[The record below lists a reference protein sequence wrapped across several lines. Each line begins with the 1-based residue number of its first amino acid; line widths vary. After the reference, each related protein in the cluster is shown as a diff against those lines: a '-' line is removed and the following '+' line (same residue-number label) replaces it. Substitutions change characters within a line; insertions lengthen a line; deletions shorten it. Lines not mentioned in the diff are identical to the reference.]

1 MDTTWLARS
10 QMLLGA
16 EKIKTL
22 NNSRVA
28 VFGLGGVGSYTVE
41 ALARTG
47 VGSLV
52 LIDADTVA
60 DTNRNRQLVADTTTL
75 GQPKVEVAARRV
87 KAIWPEIQLQTVQQF
102 ILPGCDL
109 SFLEGC
115 DYVVDAIDTV
125 SAKLYLAEYC
135 KQKGMPLICAMGT
148 GNKTDPTAL
157 QVADIEKTKVCPL
170 CRVMRR
176 ELRARGITGVKV
188 VYSEEEPLTPTPSDE
203 DPNRR
208 SLPGSL
214 IFVPAAAGL
223 LLAREVVFDLTKE
236 PAYVAK

>member
-1 MDTTWLARS
+1 MNQNWLARS
-10 QMLLGA
+10 QMLLGEQA
-16 EKIKTL
+16 IEKLKY
-22 NNSRVA
+22 SRVA
-28 VFGLGGVGSYTVE
+28 VFGLGGVGSYAVE

-60 DTNRNRQLVADTTTL
+60 NTNRNRQLVADTTTL

-87 KAIWPEIQLQTVQQF
+87 KAISPEAAVQTVQEF
-102 ILPGCDL
+102 ILPGSDL
-109 SFLEGC
+109 SFLQGC

-125 SAKLYLAEYC
+125 SAKLHIAEYC
-135 KQKGMPLICAMGT
+135 QKQGIPLICAMGT
-148 GNKTDPTAL
+148 GNKTDLTAL
-157 QVADIEKTKVCPL
+157 KVADIEKTRVCPL

-188 VYSEEEPLTPTPSDE
+188 VYSEEEPLTPDPSDE
-203 DPNRR
+203 DSARR
-208 SLPGSL
+208 STPGSL

-223 LLAREVVFDLTKE
+223 LLAKEVVFDLIKE
-236 PAYVAK
+236 VPHAAK

>member
-1 MDTTWLARS
+1 MSVSWLSRS
-10 QMLLGA
+10 QMLLGERA
-16 EKIKTL
+16 IKKL
-22 NNSRVA
+22 QSAKVA

-41 ALARTG
+41 ALVRTG

-60 DTNRNRQLVADTTTL
+60 DTNRNRQLIADTTTL
-75 GQPKVEVAARRV
+75 GKAKVEVCAARAQ
-87 KAIWPEIQLQTVQQF
+87 AINPQVQVQQVQEF
-102 ILPGCDL
+102 ILPQSDL
-109 SFLEGC
+109 SFLQGC

-125 SAKLYLAEYC
+125 SAKLHIAEYC
-135 KQKGMPLICAMGT
+135 QKQGIPLICAMGT

-157 QVADIEKTKVCPL
+157 QVTPIEKTRVCPL

-176 ELRARGITGVKV
+176 ELKLRGIGGVKV
-188 VYSEEEPLTPTPSDE
+188 VYSEEEPLTPIASNEETE
-203 DPNRR
+203 RR

-223 LLAREVVFDLTKE
+223 LLAKEVVFDLIKE
-236 PAYVAK
+236 VPHAAK